1 MYYYLYQTIK
11 QRLADAFGLTL
22 DPETGEVTDASESEV
37 KAIRWFN
44 EPYEREGIPDTAAGV
59 SNTATGIPGTAAGV
73 SRTAAGVSSMAAGLP
88 GMATIFV
95 ECAPVDLSPETK
107 LARSRSL
114 TVRLHV
120 VSPVAGGSEGKV
132 RDADIEA
139 HEAMAHRVLECL
151 QQQRLPF
158 DGHETR
164 PLRPVSWT
172 PQPKYP
178 GYLMTWIEFRTKG

>member
-1 MYYYLYQTIK
+1 MYYCLYQTIK

-22 DPETGEVTDASESEV
+22 DAETGEVADASESEL
-37 KAIRWFN
+37 KEIRWFN
-44 EPYEREGIPDTAAGV
+44 EPYE
-59 SNTATGIPGTAAGV
+59 TG
-73 SRTAAGVSSMAAGLP
+73 GLP
-88 GMATIFV
+88 GMATVLV
-95 ECAPVDLSPETK
+95 ECTPVDLSAETK
-107 LARSRSL
+107 SARNRPL
-114 TVRLHV
+114 TIRLHV
-120 VSPVAGGSEGKV
+120 VSQMGGGAEGKV
-132 RDADIEA
+132 RDSDLKV
-139 HEAMAHRVLECL
+139 HEGMVQRVVDCL

>member
-22 DPETGEVTDASESEV
+22 DAETGEVADASESEL

-44 EPYEREGIPDTAAGV
+44 KPYELD
-59 SNTATGIPGTAAGV
+59 
-73 SRTAAGVSSMAAGLP
+73 GLP
-88 GMATIFV
+88 DVATVFV
-95 ECAPVDLSPETK
+95 ECTGVDLSPETK
-107 LARSRSL
+107 MNRSRPL
-114 TVRLHV
+114 VIRLHM
-120 VSPVAGGSEGKV
+120 VSKTTGGPENEV
-132 RDADIEA
+132 RDSDLRA
-139 HEAMAHRVLECL
+139 HEALAWQATECL

-158 DGHETR
+158 EGEETR